1 MDKLTLLLLFSLL
14 SACGVTSGTADL
26 NKFVDDVMSQP
37 RGIIEPLP
45 VFEPYEA
52 FSYSATGLRS
62 PFDLPVDLD
71 KVVKQTTADSDIRP
85 DLNRIKEQL
94 EQYSFGSL
102 SMVGTIKR
110 EEDQL
115 WALISV
121 PDSGIHK
128 VKEGYF
134 VGQNH
139 GKVIRVSQ
147 QRIDIIE
154 IVPNGVGGWLERP
167 RSLVLAGVEEE

>member
-1 MDKLTLLLLFSLL
+1 MKILVLLMLTSVLSGCGFS
-14 SACGVTSGTADL
+14 SGTSDL
-26 NKFVDDVMSQP
+26 KQFVDGVMSQP
-37 RGIIEPLP
+37 RGVIEPLP

-62 PFDLPVDLD
+62 PFDLPVNLD
-71 KVVKQTTADSDIRP
+71 DVAKAVAPTSDVRP
-85 DLNRIKEQL
+85 DLNRSKEQL

-110 EEDQL
+110 ESNHL

-121 PDSGIHK
+121 PGSGIHK
-128 VKEGYF
+128 IKEGYYM
-134 VGQNH
+134 GQNH
-139 GKVIRVSQ
+139 GKVIRISQ

-154 IVPNGVGGWLERP
+154 IVPNGVGGWIERP
-167 RSLVLAGVEEE
+167 RSLVLAGVEGE